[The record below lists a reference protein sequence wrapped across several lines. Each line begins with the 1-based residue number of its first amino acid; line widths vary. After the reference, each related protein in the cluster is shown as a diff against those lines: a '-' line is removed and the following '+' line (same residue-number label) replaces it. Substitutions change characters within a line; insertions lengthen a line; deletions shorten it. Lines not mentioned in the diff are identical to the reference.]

1 MSLSDPHSTAKR
13 ASSSASVFTVKSR
26 LLSFFETWPPVI
38 LLALGVLG
46 LMLAITTLGHLL
58 PLPEYQ
64 AMDLRDRLVEPV
76 FMNGTWAHPLGTDEL
91 GRDVLSRMVA
101 SIQISLTIA
110 FLATLVSAT
119 VGVALG
125 FLAAFARGKIEQV
138 ILVVIDAQAAMPF
151 MIIALAVLA
160 FLGNSLTLFTVLL
173 GFYGWERIARIARGL
188 AIAAQEQNYAAA
200 VRDLG
205 ASPARVYGLHIL
217 PNIASTLLV
226 SMTLNFPEVILLE
239 SGLSFLGLGVQP
251 PETSLGAMV
260 GYGRDYI
267 QSAPWIMLA
276 PAAVIVVTTLC
287 ISLIGDWLRDFFD
300 PTV

>member
-1 MSLSDPHSTAKR
+1 MAHTTPR
-13 ASSSASVFTVKSR
+13 SASVFTEKSKLRR
-26 LLSFFETWPPVI
+26 LFQTWPPVI
-38 LLALGVLG
+38 MLALVFLAVMV
-46 LMLAITTLGHLL
+46 MLTVAGQFL

-64 AMDLRDRLVEPV
+64 QMDLPKRLSEPV
-76 FMNGTWAHPLGTDEL
+76 FMSGTWAHPLGTDEL
-91 GRDVLSRMVA
+91 GRDVLARLVA

-125 FLAAFARGKIEQV
+125 FLAAFVRGRVEQV
-138 ILVVIDAQAAMPF
+138 ILMIIDAQAAMPF

-160 FLGNSLTLFTVLL
+160 FLGNSLTLFTLLL

-200 VRDLG
+200 MRDLG

-287 ISLIGDWLRDFFD
+287 ISLIGDWLRDLFD
-300 PTV
+300 PTLT

>member
-1 MSLSDPHSTAKR
+1 MTVTTPDPR
-13 ASSSASVFTVKSR
+13 RGSASVFTPKSR
-26 LLSFFETWPPVI
+26 ARAFFQKYPVLI
-38 LLALGVLG
+38 LLAIFWIV
-46 LMLAITTLGHLL
+46 LMLAVAGLGHLIA
-58 PLPEYQ
+58 PRDYM
-64 AMDLRDRLVEPV
+64 AMNLTARLSEPV
-76 FMNGTWAHPLGTDEL
+76 GLGGTWAYPLGTDEL
-91 GRDVLSRMVA
+91 GRDVLSRLIA
-101 SIQISLTIA
+101 SIRISLTIA

-119 VGVALG
+119 IGVALG
-125 FLAAFARGKIEQV
+125 FLAAFLRGRAEQA
-138 ILVVIDAQAAMPF
+138 ILMVIDAQAAMPF

-160 FLGNSLTLFTVLL
+160 FLGNSLTLFTILL

-188 AIAAQEQNYAAA
+188 AIAAQDQGYAAA

-205 ASPARVYGLHIL
+205 AGPSRIYGLHIL

-287 ISLIGDWLRDFFD
+287 VSLLGDWLRDLFD
-300 PTV
+300 PTLR

>member
-1 MSLSDPHSTAKR
+1 MTVTSDPRTESAPV
-13 ASSSASVFTVKSR
+13 SASVFTAKAR
-26 LLSFFETWPPVI
+26 TRAFFERWPVPI
-38 LLALGVLG
+38 LFALGWIA
-46 LMLAITTLGHLL
+46 LMLTVAFFGDFFA
-58 PLPEYQ
+58 PVDYM
-64 AMDLRDRLVEPV
+64 AMNLTNRLVEPV
-76 FMNGTWAHPLGTDEL
+76 FMGGDMAHALGTDEL
-91 GRDVLSRMVA
+91 GRDVFSRLIA
-101 SIQISLTIA
+101 SIRISLTIA
-110 FLATLVSAT
+110 YLATIVSA
-119 VGVALG
+119 VIGVALG
-125 FLAAFARGKIEQV
+125 FTAAFARGRVEQG
-138 ILVVIDAQAAMPF
+138 ILMLIDAQAAMPF

-160 FLGNSLTLFTVLL
+160 FLGNSLTLFTIML

-188 AIAAQEQNYAAA
+188 ALSAQEQSYAAA

-205 ASPARVYGLHIL
+205 ASPWRVYGRHIL

-251 PETSLGAMV
+251 PETSLGSMV

-287 ISLIGDWLRDFFD
+287 ISLIGDWLRDLFD
-300 PTV
+300 PTLR